1 MYFSLTLGF
10 CLARFFFFFFFQQQS
25 TKAVVV
31 FFLKTPNSCVPV
43 TTLI

>member
-10 CLARFFFFFFFQQQS
+10 CLARFFFFFFQQQS